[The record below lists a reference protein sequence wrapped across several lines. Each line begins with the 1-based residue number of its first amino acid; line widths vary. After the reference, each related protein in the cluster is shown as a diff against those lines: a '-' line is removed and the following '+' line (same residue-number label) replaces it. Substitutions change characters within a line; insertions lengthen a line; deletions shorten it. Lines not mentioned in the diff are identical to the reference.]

1 MEQRL
6 AKEKAFDLLSINPFI
21 RFVDKIF
28 NTSKDHHVPERAL
41 YDHSLL
47 AVCEGELNLSY
58 GETEVSLQS
67 GDFHI
72 MPPLLR
78 HKEYIKEGGNCKYF
92 VVHFDLNY
100 KPSGKEWSVEE
111 VYKRSEIHWAERM
124 ELDEQF
130 IETIQLDE
138 DKTIGPVLL
147 HPHNGGVIFELL
159 NNMYETYIKSIGKT
173 SDVLFQLKIKSLF
186 VNALAY
192 MLDNTIEIKDQY
204 SSAVQR
210 FIIFI
215 SEHYDEDLVM
225 LDVLSS
231 FGFTANHFRKIFKD
245 VMKTTP
251 QAYLANH
258 RIEKAKELLADK
270 SLTIREIAGQV
281 GYNDY
286 LYFGKCFKRITGV
299 SPQEY
304 RKRVFLTR

>member
-1 MEQRL
+1 MAQNSL
-6 AKEKAFDLLSINPFI
+6 ADEKAFDLLSVNPFI

-28 NTSKDHHVPERAL
+28 NTSKEHHVPERAL

-58 GETEVSLQS
+58 ENMEISLRR

-78 HKEYIKEGGNCKYF
+78 HKEYIKDGADCKYF

-100 KPSGKEWSVEE
+100 NPRGKEWSVEE
-111 VYKRSEIHWAERM
+111 VYKRSEVHWAERM

-130 IETIQLDE
+130 MEEIQLE
-138 DKTIGPVLL
+138 DKKTIGPILL
-147 HPHNGGVIFELL
+147 HPHNSGVIIESL
-159 NNMYETYIKSIGKT
+159 NNMYELYIKGKGKP

-186 VNALAY
+186 VNALAN

-204 SSAVQR
+204 SAAVQR
-210 FIIFI
+210 FILFVG
-215 SEHYDEDLVM
+215 EHYDEDLIM

-245 VMKTTP
+245 VMKMTP
-251 QAYLANH
+251 QAYLAKY
-258 RIEKAKELLADK
+258 RIEKSKGLLTNK
-270 SLTIREIAGQV
+270 SLSIREIAEKV

-286 LYFGKCFKRITGV
+286 LYFGKCFKRFTGV

-304 RKRVFLTR
+304 RKKFFE